1 MAETDDTREVAC
13 ELTPEIAA
21 EQTRNVTDGFAD
33 AFSHAEKR
41 EDGHTV
47 VFEGT
52 EETLET
58 VAAFVANEHQ
68 CCAFAD
74 YEIAVAPPYEETRL
88 TITGPEGTKEL
99 FGQSFVDLLRTA
111 SA

>member
-1 MAETDDTREVAC
+1 MAETDSDRDVAC

-21 EQTRNVTDGFAD
+21 EQTRNVKNGLAD
-33 AFSHAEKR
+33 AFSHAEER

-52 EETLET
+52 EETLEL

-74 YEIAVAPPYEETRL
+74 YEIEVAPPYEETRL
-88 TITGPEGTKEL
+88 TITGPEGTKEM
-99 FGQSFVDLLRTA
+99 FGTSFVDLLETA
-111 SA
+111 AE

>member
-1 MAETDDTREVAC
+1 MAEADDTREVAC

-21 EQTRNVTDGFAD
+21 EQTRNVKNGLAD
-33 AFSHAEKR
+33 AFDHAE
-41 EDGHTV
+41 ELENGHTIH
-47 VFEGT
+47 FEGT

-74 YEIAVAPPYEETRL
+74 YQIEVAPPYEETRL
-88 TITGPEGTKEL
+88 TITGPDGTKEM
-99 FGQSFVDLLRTA
+99 FGQSFVALLETA
-111 SA
+111 AE